1 MAGSSRKAPKVLI
14 VDDDDVLQRKLGR
27 ALRDRGIEVLG
38 LVHAWRILDVAIEQR
53 PDLVLIDVEVGYHGG
68 NVLEDVKR
76 DRTTAGIPI
85 FMYSPKDTHFD
96 RLLAFELGADEY
108 FGRPLEPAAIAERIA
123 SRLERLGRL
132 VPGMPPA
139 RDSYETLPDLLEIDR
154 QQGELLKAEEEKRES
169 SGAIRIASV
178 PPPSQRPVLI
188 VEDDADIR
196 NSLSHILED
205 EGIPTLTARNGQEA
219 LDILRHEDAPP
230 AVVVLDLM
238 MPVMDGWELR
248 RRIESDTSVTPP
260 KLVIVSA
267 MSPDAT
273 IGSAIWLRKPLGVEQ
288 LLSTVAQLA
297 AS

>member
-1 MAGSSRKAPKVLI
+1 MAETTRTPPKVLI

-38 LVHAWRILDVAIEQR
+38 LVHEWRILDVTSEQR
-53 PDLVLIDVEVGYHGG
+53 PDLLLIDVQMGYHGG
-68 NVLEDVKR
+68 NALEDLKR
-76 DRTTAGIPI
+76 DRATVGIPI

-108 FGRPLEPAAIAERIA
+108 FGRPLLPAAVADRIA

-132 VPGMPPA
+132 IPGASPM
-139 RDSYETLPDLLEIDR
+139 RDTAETLPDLIEIDR
-154 QQGELLKAEEEKRES
+154 QQGELLRAEAEKRDS
-169 SGAIRIASV
+169 TPIRIAST
-178 PPPSQRPVLI
+178 PPPSLRPVLI
-188 VEDDADIR
+188 VEDDNDIR

-219 LDILRHEDAPP
+219 LDILKQGQAAP
-230 AVVVLDLM
+230 AVMVLDLM

-248 RRIESDTSVTPP
+248 RRIESDASMTPP
-260 KLVIVSA
+260 KMVIVSA

-273 IGSAIWLRKPLGVEQ
+273 IGSAVWLRKPLGVEQ
-288 LLSTVAQLA
+288 LLSTVTKLA